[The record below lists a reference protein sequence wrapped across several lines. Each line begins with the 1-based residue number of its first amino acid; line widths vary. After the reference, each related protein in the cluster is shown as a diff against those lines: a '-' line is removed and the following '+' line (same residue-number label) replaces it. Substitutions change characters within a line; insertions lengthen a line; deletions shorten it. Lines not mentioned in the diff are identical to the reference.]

1 MHQMSKNIP
10 VDSSFPL
17 KLDLML
23 EKVRLKKETILF
35 VGFEA

>member
-1 MHQMSKNIP
+1 MSKNIP

-23 EKVRLKKETILF
+23 EKVRLKKKTILF
-35 VGFEA
+35 VEFEA